1 MQKIIIEQ
9 LQVPTLI
16 GVYDFERTQNTQ
28 LLISIELYVNVTKA
42 TISDDVADTV
52 DYAKVA
58 ELVKTIAA
66 QSSFQLL
73 EALGRVLCQAI
84 LDNFAVKQVTMK
96 LEKPDIL
103 ADTKTVSVSMCFDK
117 QGMLPL

>member
-52 DYAKVA
+52 DYAKIA